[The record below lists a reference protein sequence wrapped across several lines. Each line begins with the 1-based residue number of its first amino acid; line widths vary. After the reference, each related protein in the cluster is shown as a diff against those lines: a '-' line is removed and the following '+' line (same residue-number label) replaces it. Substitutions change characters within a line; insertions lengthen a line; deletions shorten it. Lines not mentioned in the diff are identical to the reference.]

1 MCNRAAAFA
10 ALLAVSAAT
19 VTAAPPTATPTPH
32 QQSTATSLT
41 SPRDPA
47 SGQATG
53 KRTHM
58 PIRERAYY
66 DQTVPLKDGRVFL
79 LNSKTGEVEFGDG
92 AKGKVP
98 QPAGVPAD
106 GTYFLPDGTPCRIK
120 GGRLVRTPPPT
131 KTPVK
136 GGGAAGNAPK

>member
-19 VTAAPPTATPTPH
+19 VTAAPPAATPTPH
-32 QQSTATSLT
+32 PPTATSLS

-47 SGQATG
+47 SSQATG

-92 AKGKVP
+92 AKGKIP
-98 QPAGVPAD
+98 EPAGVPVD

-120 GGRLVRTPPPT
+120 GGKLVKTPPPT